1 MYAEGLLANDAEE
14 FQQELPVNDTE
25 GSQHDQGEEDLMP
38 ARVDALL
45 AVWASSSKDFFHCFA
60 VSLPRVGKG
69 PSLRGGRGPWAR
81 TGEWQSSVA
90 CGIIEKEIVR
100 KGWL

>member
-14 FQQELPVNDTE
+14 
-25 GSQHDQGEEDLMP
+25 MP

-81 TGEWQSSVA
+81 MGE
-90 CGIIEKEIVR
+90 CGLEAPSPVFSFVYGSKRNAGVHD
-100 KGWL
+100 GVD